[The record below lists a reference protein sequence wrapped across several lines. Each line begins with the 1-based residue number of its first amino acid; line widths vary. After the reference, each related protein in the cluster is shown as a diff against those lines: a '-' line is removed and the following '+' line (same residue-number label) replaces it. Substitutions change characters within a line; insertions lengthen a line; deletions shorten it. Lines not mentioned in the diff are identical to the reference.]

1 MTNQLK
7 AISLILLASS
17 LAACSSVEPRIIVKT
32 DYVEKEIPIQP
43 HPKGVTVY
51 PTYFYTV
58 NEENL
63 DEFLE
68 RFENEN
74 GDIVFF
80 AISVPHYENLSLTMA
95 DLKRYIGQQKS
106 LILYYEDSIAKQ
118 ELPEDTEEV
127 VQEGTLT
134 KIQQTLFSGSN

>member
-1 MTNQLK
+1 VTNLLK
-7 AISLILLASS
+7 SLALILIASS
-17 LAACSSVEPRIIVKT
+17 LAACSSVEPRIVVKT
-32 DYVEKEIPIQP
+32 DYVEKEIPVQP

-63 DEFLE
+63 EEFLE
-68 RFENEN
+68 RFEKEN
-74 GDIVFF
+74 GDVVFF

-106 LILYYEDSIAKQ
+106 LILYYEESIAKQ
-118 ELPEDTEEV
+118 QLPEDKEEV

-134 KIQQTLFSGSN
+134 KWKDALTPGD